1 VRRLIAA
8 TALAAC
14 AQPGLPPGGP
24 PDREPPQ
31 VARIVPD
38 TNAVNVRRNSIAF
51 DFNEVVSERPQ
62 GPRSLAEAFI
72 VSPSFGPLEISWR
85 RTRIEVTPHGGLR
98 PNTTYTVELLPGI
111 TDLATNVDSAGARV
125 VFSTGPSIARGVI
138 GGRVFDWVAARP
150 APNAFVEAVLL
161 PDSATYATTADS
173 LGAFTIEHVPAGT
186 YLLRALV
193 DQNRNRLLDPREL
206 FDSATIALADTF
218 RRNMLAAVRDSLGP
232 GIATVEARD
241 SIWLRIAL
249 DRPLDT
255 LFVPGPANIVVKHAD
270 STQAEVAEVITQAEY
285 DGRVADSA
293 RARAVEDSVRRAEAA
308 DSIRAADSTRAAAS
322 GAAVAAPPRPTG
334 RRPGAPTR
342 PPLTPVRDSI
352 TQERPRPEAQ
362 LPVTAIHVRLARAL
376 NPDTAYRVRTED
388 LVSVTG
394 AVRSSERVFTSPRRA
409 VQPDTAA
416 PPDTGR
422 GKRD

>member
-1 VRRLIAA
+1 
-8 TALAAC
+8 
-14 AQPGLPPGGP
+14 
-24 PDREPPQ
+24 
-31 VARIVPD
+31 
-38 TNAVNVRRNSIAF
+38 
-51 DFNEVVSERPQ
+51 
-62 GPRSLAEAFI
+62 
-72 VSPSFGPLEISWR
+72 
-85 RTRIEVTPHGGLR
+85 
-98 PNTTYTVELLPGI
+98 
-111 TDLATNVDSAGARV
+111 
-125 VFSTGPSIARGVI
+125 
-138 GGRVFDWVAARP
+138 
-150 APNAFVEAVLL
+150 
-161 PDSATYATTADS
+161 
-173 LGAFTIEHVPAGT
+173 
-186 YLLRALV
+186 
-193 DQNRNRLLDPREL
+193 
-206 FDSATIALADTF
+206 
-218 RRNMLAAVRDSLGP
+218 MLAAVRDSLGP